1 MEWSWKSALAIAA
14 VGVAAWLLLDGG
26 NPMSRPTPPLQAQ
39 LTAILLVV
47 LGDDIDTVVS
57 AMSTAR
63 TSLAVTTVVVGDTP
77 LVDQQQ
83 LRSAL
88 HGRTLPNANVVFV
101 HAGEAGSHAAL
112 ARAVAGR
119 PADFV
124 LIVCAG
130 TTFEHN
136 WDDRLCTQ
144 YRSLAERVGPRV
156 VLTNEPVPQT
166 FLAFNHQ
173 PSGLPT
179 CVPLST
185 GLRAATTPMTTAL
198 WTPHFSFAPAS
209 VHALVPFDANL
220 AWGGSEADVV
230 YAARLHAAGVR
241 AYHPVDTPLRN
252 QTPQGIPCISTEA
265 AAARALRRLR
275 TSLGLLRLQGQ
286 AQLTQQELEEYS
298 NFAGVD
304 LLVGRVSDHAA
315 WGLTTATNATEY
327 YVKTGVV

>member
-1 MEWSWKSALAIAA
+1 MEFSWKSALAVAA
-14 VGVAAWLLLDGG
+14 VGVFAWLLLDGG
-26 NPMSRPTPPLQAQ
+26 NPMPRPIPPLQAQ
-39 LTAILLVV
+39 LTGILLVV
-47 LGDDIDTVVS
+47 LGADIDTVLS

-63 TSLAVTTVVVGDTP
+63 TPLAVTVVVVGDIP
-77 LVDQQQ
+77 PADQQQ

-88 HGRTLPNANVVFV
+88 HGRTLPTANIVFV
-101 HAGEAGSHAAL
+101 PAGKSGSHAAL
-112 ARAVAGR
+112 ARAVAR
-119 PADFV
+119 RAADFV
-124 LIVCAG
+124 LIVCAH

-156 VLTNEPVPQT
+156 VLTNEPTPQT
-166 FLAFNHQ
+166 FLAFNAQ

-179 CVPLST
+179 SVPLST
-185 GLRAATTPMTTAL
+185 GTRTAATPMTTAL

-209 VHALVPFDANL
+209 VHAAVPFDEDL

-241 AYHPVDTPLRN
+241 CFHPVDTPLRN
-252 QTPQGIPCISTEA
+252 PDPLGIACVSTDA
-265 AAARALRRLR
+265 SAGRALRRLR
-275 TSLGLLRLQGQ
+275 TSLGVLRLSGQ
-286 AQLTQQELEEYS
+286 AQLTPQELQEYS
-298 NFAGVD
+298 HFSGVD

-315 WGLTTATNATEY
+315 WGLTTATDPTEY